1 MGERRA
7 MDPLVVDAVLEI
19 GKRRQEILL
28 KMKEAIRRKD
38 LEAVFHLAEA
48 LVDAGERN
56 EGPRTS

>member
-1 MGERRA
+1 

-38 LEAVFHLAEA
+38 LEEVFRLAET
-48 LVDAGERN
+48 LVDAGDRS
-56 EGPRTS
+56 EGPRREEKSH